1 MSTKFKPKDV
11 VGLLSHPDYRMTVIR
26 TSETNST
33 VYLAYFD
40 ANGQLTRDEIPGEAL
55 VSAEELD
62 SILEELNRRDHL
74 KVAQLRRDLEDE
86 DE

>member
-1 MSTKFKPKDV
+1 MSSKFKPKDV

-26 TSETNST
+26 TSETDST

-40 ANGQLTRDEIPGEAL
+40 ANGQLMRDEIPGEAL

-62 SILEELNRRDHL
+62 QVLDELDELDRLQIEHL
-74 KVAQLRRDLEDE
+74 RSEMEDE